1 MSDPRIKPLQPM
13 TDGTYVV
20 PVQIVFTIDGD
31 GMAINDHSDMPI
43 GDACAALHV
52 AALKEIGGLI
62 LEARNTDRF
71 EHKPDDPDRARN
83 SSENVEQG
91 KNG

>member
-1 MSDPRIKPLQPM
+1 MGDPRIRPFQPM

-20 PVQIVFTIDGD
+20 PVQINFTIDGD

-43 GDACAALHV
+43 GDACAALHH
-52 AALKEIGGLI
+52 AALKEIGGMI

-71 EHKPDDPDRARN
+71 ERKPDDPDKAKH
-83 SSENVEQG
+83 SQSETEKAG
-91 KNG
+91 AK